1 MVLQKRLDYGS
12 SGYQVPAMPHVPRS
26 ARGKRSVRKKVE
38 NNQMCAFDLLA
49 TVAGKLLSERESSL
63 TPCDIT
69 GTSNP
74 TTEKDTVKQEQLDNE
89 KPFKTEA
96 FDQGGCDDGTLGSE
110 IILYRLDSYTS
121 KEHSQ
126 TPNAAASSPASAFI
140 KSDNKDVFAG
150 ESIIRGE
157 FGHSLGTST
166 TAQKCGARRCSPGS
180 VESCVCEGDG
190 IKTPLQAER
199 RITGNLIA
207 WSSPDMYSLEDLMDL
222 DAKPPA
228 LVSSDSSAEVPP
240 CRDHV
245 PYNSFV
251 PKRRDGMKFSVDRD
265 DDENSSGCTNSGTIT
280 TNACKAPCIG
290 DRRIKKLLASKYWK
304 AAPTMSTDGEL
315 SNTDVEMKPFFRS
328 RRMSCTRQRTQ
339 RSSFK
344 RRKLFER
351 CSMSASDGG
360 IFREGISNPP
370 GKGGIKVEASDSP
383 VTLHGANGAL
393 SSATGQKSS
402 CESGDYQVKL
412 SIKSFKVPE
421 LFVEIP
427 QNATVGSLKRTVL
440 EAVTAILGRG
450 LRVGV
455 LLQGK
460 KVRDDSKTLRQAG
473 ISHGEELDN
482 LGFTLE
488 PNPTQA
494 PAPLTSPEDPH
505 LLQPSDA
512 IEPLSRIPPANPT
525 ADQGASDATPQPVLL
540 TFIANCPES
549 DHDSVHSPAD
559 VSYLDKTTANS
570 RALVPV
576 VPPMDVEALAV
587 VPLRKP
593 RHSEMVQRRI
603 RRPFTVAEVEALVQ
617 AVEKLGTGR
626 WRDVKLRAFEN
637 AKHRTYVDLKDK
649 WKTLV
654 HTARI
659 SPQQRRGEPVPQ
671 ELLDRVLS
679 AHAYWSQQQAR
690 LQVKPPPAETC
701 LLL

>member
-1 MVLQKRLDYGS
+1 MTEHFYNFRSPVHSHTNS
-12 SGYQVPAMPHVPRS
+12 S
-26 ARGKRSVRKKVE
+26 
-38 NNQMCAFDLLA
+38 
-49 TVAGKLLSERESSL
+49 
-63 TPCDIT
+63 
-69 GTSNP
+69 
-74 TTEKDTVKQEQLDNE
+74 
-89 KPFKTEA
+89 
-96 FDQGGCDDGTLGSE
+96 
-110 IILYRLDSYTS
+110 
-121 KEHSQ
+121 
-126 TPNAAASSPASAFI
+126 ASAFI

-157 FGHSLGTST
+157 FGHSLGTSA
-166 TAQKCGARRCSPGS
+166 TAQKCGAQRCSPGS

-207 WSSPDMYSLEDLMDL
+207 RSSPDMYSLEDLMDL

-251 PKRRDGMKFSVDRD
+251 PKCRDGMKFSVDRD
-265 DDENSSGCTNSGTIT
+265 DDENSSGCTNSSTIT
-280 TNACKAPCIG
+280 NNACKAPCIG

-427 QNATVGSLKRTVL
+427 QNATVGSLKSQEFFQYLL
-440 EAVTAILGRG
+440 ECLMTILARARSRAE
-450 LRVGV
+450 L
-455 LLQGK
+455 K
-460 KVRDDSKTLRQAG
+460 KTPVCGQD
-473 ISHGEELDN
+473 
-482 LGFTLE
+482 
-488 PNPTQA
+488 
-494 PAPLTSPEDPH
+494 SPE
-505 LLQPSDA
+505 
-512 IEPLSRIPPANPT
+512 
-525 ADQGASDATPQPVLL
+525 QGA
-540 TFIANCPES
+540 E
-549 DHDSVHSPAD
+549 
-559 VSYLDKTTANS
+559 
-570 RALVPV
+570 
-576 VPPMDVEALAV
+576 
-587 VPLRKP
+587 
-593 RHSEMVQRRI
+593 
-603 RRPFTVAEVEALVQ
+603 
-617 AVEKLGTGR
+617 LG
-626 WRDVKLRAFEN
+626 
-637 AKHRTYVDLKDK
+637 
-649 WKTLV
+649 
-654 HTARI
+654 
-659 SPQQRRGEPVPQ
+659 
-671 ELLDRVLS
+671 
-679 AHAYWSQQQAR
+679 
-690 LQVKPPPAETC
+690 
-701 LLL
+701 